1 MVNQQFAFAVHTLAA
16 LAANPKQGMTSES
29 IASSVNTNPVV
40 IRRLL
45 AKLSKSALV
54 ETQMGKNGG
63 VRLKKSPQEITLKDI
78 YLAIQSRTLLSANEN
93 ETNRKCP
100 ISCKMKNIMES
111 VINEAEQATLNHLET
126 IKLSDLAKQF

>member
-29 IASSVNTNPVV
+29 IAQSVNTNPVV

-78 YLAIQSRTLLSANEN
+78 YLAIQNRTLLAANEN

-100 ISCKMKNIMES
+100 ISCKMKSIMEE
-111 VINEAEQATLNHLET
+111 VINEAEEATLNHLET